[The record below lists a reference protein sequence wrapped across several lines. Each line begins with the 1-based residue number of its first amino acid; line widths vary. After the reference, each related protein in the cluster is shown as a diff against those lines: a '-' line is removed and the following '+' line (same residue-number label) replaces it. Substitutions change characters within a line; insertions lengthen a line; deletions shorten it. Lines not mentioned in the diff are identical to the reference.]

1 MLCMHACMY
10 VYVCMYV
17 YMYGIIINNNNWY
30 VCMYDICMYVCM
42 YVCCVCDSSSS
53 IIPHRPSGSAG
64 SKEREVHL
72 CVCVSPTFQS
82 KLGFPH
88 SPCQQPIHSSSS
100 SSINSTRRGGGGEGS
115 FRRSPLYLSDLS
127 DHQSSI
133 TTTAEEEEEKG
144 FIFYPSDIFEP
155 TRKQ

>member
-1 MLCMHACMY
+1 M
-10 VYVCMYV
+10 V
-17 YMYGIIINNNNWY
+17 
-30 VCMYDICMYVCM
+30 
-42 YVCCVCDSSSS
+42 
-53 IIPHRPSGSAG
+53 RAG
-64 SKEREVHL
+64 SDMCLDLFHL
-72 CVCVSPTFQS
+72 LQGFLVYALLKKAEEAAAVAVARAGAAVMVST
-82 KLGFPH
+82 
-88 SPCQQPIHSSSS
+88 
-100 SSINSTRRGGGGEGS
+100 RGGGGEGS